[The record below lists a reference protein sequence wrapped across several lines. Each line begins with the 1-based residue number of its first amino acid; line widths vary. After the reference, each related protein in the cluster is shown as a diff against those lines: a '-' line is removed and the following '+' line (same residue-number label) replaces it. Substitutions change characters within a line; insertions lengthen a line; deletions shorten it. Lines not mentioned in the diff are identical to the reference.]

1 MTEHYFSAQPE
12 GELVTRELEVR
23 LRGHDVAV
31 TTANAVFSG
40 DRLDKATRILLDEA
54 PDPPSTGAALD
65 LGCGWGPIAL
75 ALALDSPGLD
85 VWAIDVNERALELTR
100 RNAERLGLDRVR
112 AVTADEVPAGLEFD
126 VIWSNPPIRIGK
138 PALDELLATWLPRL
152 APGGEARLVVG
163 KHLGA
168 DSLQRRLADS
178 LGDGFAVER
187 ASTSGGFRILRIE
200 RLR

>member
-1 MTEHYFSAQPE
+1 MTEHYFSEQPT

-40 DRLDKATRILLDEA
+40 DRLDKATRILLDDA
-54 PDPPSTGAALD
+54 PAPPASGAVLD

-75 ALALDSPGLD
+75 AFALDSPDLD
-85 VWAIDVNERALELTR
+85 VWAVDVNERALELTR
-100 RNAERLGLDRVR
+100 ANAARLGLDRVR
-112 AVTADEVPAGLEFD
+112 AVTASEVPAGLEFD
-126 VIWSNPPIRIGK
+126 AIWSNPPIRIGK
-138 PALDELLATWLPRL
+138 QALDELLAAWLPRL

-178 LGDGFAVER
+178 LGADFAVER